1 MKHLISLKKLSINEL
16 NSKLNN
22 FKYERIDKKNKFP
35 KDIFKENSFDE
46 NSFSMTATHVWTLC
60 KIFPLIK
67 GEKLKDDILYMHFV
81 SLLEIFQILNGDKFN
96 ENILQEL
103 EERIFQYLSE
113 FKSLYNR
120 PITAKL
126 HFLLHYPRSIRNFGA
141 PREFSTM
148 RFESKHSYFKKVQ
161 QATHNHINLIKS
173 LASRHQ
179 YLQSL
184 SLASSNYFS
193 SLELGTKQR
202 LEDLYVEIIKS
213 QTDIDIYSFFNWIDL
228 NGIEYHVNDI
238 FIKCVNQK
246 TPTFSTIRSIVY
258 DGQNIFFLLD
268 DLITMYYWKHYTG
281 YLVKEIEHTFN
292 IYNWKNIFNPM
303 PIDRYLIDEIDN
315 IHLVTPKY
323 CYFNYESF

>member
-1 MKHLISLKKLSINEL
+1 MVIRLEFKTTLERDFTARTLESVSGNIETLNANPRKNHSNGVKSICCFDQLEYFKAVNGLPPDIMHDLLEGIIILNFSLLMKHLISLKKLSINEL

-60 KIFPLIK
+60 KIFPLII

-161 QATHNHINLIKS
+161 QATHNHI
-173 LASRHQ
+173 
-179 YLQSL
+179 
-184 SLASSNYFS
+184 
-193 SLELGTKQR
+193 
-202 LEDLYVEIIKS
+202 LY
-213 QTDIDIYSFFNWIDL
+213 IYSILFSIQWIFDYIL
-228 NGIEYHVNDI
+228 FAFRN
-238 FIKCVNQK
+238 
-246 TPTFSTIRSIVY
+246 IR
-258 DGQNIFFLLD
+258 F
-268 DLITMYYWKHYTG
+268 
-281 YLVKEIEHTFN
+281 
-292 IYNWKNIFNPM
+292 
-303 PIDRYLIDEIDN
+303 
-315 IHLVTPKY
+315 
-323 CYFNYESF
+323 